1 MPFAQ
6 FQDVHLFWNIFLVL
20 SLSLIIFNRINQS
33 FFFFA
38 DRLFGL
44 VCFDFQLFSS
54 GSISV
59 PFLYGLWSEV
69 RSVTKSCFVWVTIN
83 SCRAKVKVSHSVTK
97 REIERYGLL
106 DSLRIY
112 SLLFIL
118 YLYPLK
124 LIRIIIGSTRFMVKE
139 IVDYSKE

>member
-33 FFFFA
+33 FFFA
-38 DRLFGL
+38 DRLFGS

>member
-1 MPFAQ
+1 M
-6 FQDVHLFWNIFLVL
+6 L

-33 FFFFA
+33 FFFA
-38 DRLFGL
+38 DRLFGS

>member
-33 FFFFA
+33 FFFA